1 MKNSLVA
8 FDGTVLTIGSQKFRR
23 TLGSSGFVIYRVD
36 INSHN
41 HIIKEWNEPE
51 ELYVELQLQYGIT
64 SHLIN
69 DVRMRYECRCRYP
82 HVLESFGSNYLV
94 FDSEDDYQKFTIGIL
109 EVIAMNH
116 ETVNV
121 LLTDRMLGVHVG
133 MKQAHKPS
141 FYAADY
147 KLDESVLIGD
157 EYYNY
162 RLYNSRVHKNGPP
175 ESSKLIDFDLNI
187 SIDKHNLNLNFN

>member
-8 FDGTVLTIGSQKFRR
+8 FNGTILTISSKKFWRI
-23 TLGSSGFVIYRVD
+23 LGSSGLVIYRVEVYP
-36 INSHN
+36 SGQ
-41 HIIKEWNEPE
+41 IKTVFDDLDEFYDEIK
-51 ELYVELQLQYGIT
+51 QYGIT
-64 SHLIN
+64 GSLIN
-69 DVRMRYECRCRYP
+69 QVRIRYECNCHCQYS
-82 HVLESFGSNYLV
+82 LGGFKSNYLV
-94 FDSEDDYQKFTIGIL
+94 FDSEDDYQKFIIGIL

-133 MKQAHKPS
+133 MKQIHKPS

-162 RLYNSRVHKNGPP
+162 RLYNSRVHQNGPL
-175 ESSKLIDFDLNI
+175 ESSKPIDSDLNI
-187 SIDKHNLNLNFN
+187 SIGKHNLNLNFN